1 MKNIAVFASG
11 NGSNFQA
18 IVDVFRKNTL
28 KANIKLLVCD
38 NPNAFVLERAR
49 RAKIKTLLLKSK
61 DYADKKSSEE
71 EIVRNLEAEKIDLV
85 ILAGFMR
92 MLSGHIISRYQ
103 GKILNIHPALLPA
116 FKGASAI
123 KDAFDYGVKMTGVT
137 VHFVDEKMDN
147 GPIILQEAVK
157 IKESDTLKKLEE
169 RIHKVE
175 HKIYPQAI
183 QLFISG
189 NLRIRGRKVEVRK
202 PR

>member
-11 NGSNFQA
+11 NGSNFQT
-18 IVDVFRKNTL
+18 IVDAVRKNTL
-28 KANIKLLVCD
+28 KTNIKLLVCD

-61 DYADKKSSEE
+61 DYADKKNFEE

-85 ILAGFMR
+85 VLAGFMR
-92 MLSGHIISRYQ
+92 MLSGYIISRYQ

-116 FKGASAI
+116 FKGAFAI
-123 KDAFDYGVKMTGVT
+123 KDAFDYGVKVTGVT

-147 GPIILQEAVK
+147 GPIILQEPLR
-157 IKESDTLKKLEE
+157 IKESDTLEKLEE